1 MYQCRLKDS
10 ELRVCRERLSE
21 VERDLQVAEQ
31 EKENM
36 HKKVELLEK
45 ALESPGSKITLRRI
59 LERSVRHTCSVLFSI
74 LYGSSYNNDN
84 IQYEVSQCDDPVPNS
99 NFLFCMQSYA
109 RKYSKFESAPFRPRG
124 QSSPGEYKCQ
134 VSYVTSSLI
143 PMC

>member
-1 MYQCRLKDS
+1 MKDS

-74 LYGSSYNNDN
+74 L
-84 IQYEVSQCDDPVPNS
+84 
-99 NFLFCMQSYA
+99 
-109 RKYSKFESAPFRPRG
+109 
-124 QSSPGEYKCQ
+124 
-134 VSYVTSSLI
+134 
-143 PMC
+143 